1 MFCVRVAR
9 HHGCGQSE
17 LPPSWKVDL
26 LSEAPEVSGLPTL
39 RVLNQS
45 IERPHTRVLPSYYL
59 ALLGKPHSLLHP
71 KSIGYVLAFSE
82 FPCSCAYPLAL
93 VIGIFTCEK

>member
-1 MFCVRVAR
+1 MSRVRVSR

-26 LSEAPEVSGLPTL
+26 LSEAPEVNGLPTL
-39 RVLNQS
+39 LRPRVFA
-45 IERPHTRVLPSYYL
+45 SYYL
-59 ALLGKPHSLLHP
+59 ELLGKPHSLLYP

-93 VIGIFTCEK
+93 VVGIFTCEK